1 MVLYQCVAKHL
12 CGMTRTPITN
22 PQHHCMQCRGP
33 FHSAVLC
40 GVLWSERDRST
51 ILIRKVDCSK
61 NAQSLWDGDTAAMCF
76 ACVEKLDLNRSEPSA
91 VETRRKSRRQCGE
104 VPTPTAIPTNV
115 ITVAPPTTAL
125 PTEFVGPDVYSGDC
139 SVSAEQ
145 RVEDAKPRAK
155 LATLKSMWD
164 YERITKCKVGEAD
177 GWQCGWCNKQFK
189 PLHATRAMSH
199 VLKIPNKGIV
209 VCPAHITES
218 YFHRYSCLLNSKIDR
233 KGATKRARD
242 RISDNISKRQAI
254 CLHGSAEAAANA
266 SLLEII
272 DMDAQSALSSVTG
285 ISPRARTPTRPL
297 VSDFT

>member
-1 MVLYQCVAKHL
+1 
-12 CGMTRTPITN
+12 
-22 PQHHCMQCRGP
+22 
-33 FHSAVLC
+33 
-40 GVLWSERDRST
+40 
-51 ILIRKVDCSK
+51 
-61 NAQSLWDGDTAAMCF
+61 
-76 ACVEKLDLNRSEPSA
+76 
-91 VETRRKSRRQCGE
+91 
-104 VPTPTAIPTNV
+104 
-115 ITVAPPTTAL
+115 
-125 PTEFVGPDVYSGDC
+125 
-139 SVSAEQ
+139 
-145 RVEDAKPRAK
+145 
-155 LATLKSMWD
+155 
-164 YERITKCKVGEAD
+164 
-177 GWQCGWCNKQFK
+177 
-189 PLHATRAMSH
+189 MSH